1 MNRAIN
7 DLQLVNAKRP
17 LVAGLYARVSTG
29 RQEQEETIDSQI
41 EEIKLRIESDGNL
54 LSPENIYI
62 DDGWTGEMLQRPG
75 LDVMRD
81 AAMAGA
87 FQILYVYD
95 RGRLSRVFAY
105 QEIIIEE
112 LLDKDIQFVTL
123 HDVQAQTA
131 EERVLQAMQGVFHEY
146 ERVKIA
152 ERMRRGKHYKAKAG
166 IIINGDALYGYR
178 YIRKTETEPAR
189 YEINEDEARVVRMI
203 FQWVGVE
210 GISLREVIKRLYE
223 MKITPRKKKRDIWTK
238 GPLVRILQNDT
249 YVTGIAYY
257 NKTEA
262 VVAKKPIKHEK
273 YKKIKRNSRR
283 VRPKEEWIPFKI
295 QPIIE
300 DAWLFEKVQQVLE
313 RNKKYAN
320 KKRKRDYLLT
330 GVIYC
335 ECGSPRV
342 GDGSNKN
349 GHYYYRCSDRIKKFP
364 LRSECTSQGVNAQI
378 LDGMLWIKL
387 KERLMDSKLLRKG
400 IEEYLRLQKNSIE
413 DQEYSRLTTLM
424 EKINEEEKRY
434 AKAYATGSLQ
444 FENYQELVKD
454 VQKRRLS
461 IAQQLQIIKKR
472 QLENTIDISSDELY
486 NEAKSVVQKI
496 DFSDKHAVVKDV
508 VDKVT
513 IKERSGI
520 EVWAHIPLSTLPIQ
534 KLGYEPIGRYCW
546 SSECWEIHTF

>member
-1 MNRAIN
+1 MNRTIN
-7 DLQLVNAKRP
+7 DLQLVTAKRP

-75 LDVMRD
+75 LDAMRD

-262 VVAKKPIKHEK
+262 VVAKRPIKHEK

-283 VRPKEEWIPFKI
+283 WRPKEEWIPFNI

-330 GVIYC
+330 SLIYC

-364 LRSECTSQGVNAQI
+364 LRSDCSSQGVNAQI
-378 LDGMLWIKL
+378 LDAMLWIKL

-400 IEEYLRLQKNSIE
+400 IEEYLRLQKNNME
-413 DQEYSRLTTLM
+413 DQEYARLISLM
-424 EKINEEEKRY
+424 DKIDEEEKRY
-434 AKAYATGSLQ
+434 AKAYATGTLQ
-444 FENYQELVKD
+444 FKNYQELVKD

-461 IAQQLQIIKKR
+461 VAHQLQIVKKR
-472 QLENTIDISSDELY
+472 QHENTIDISSDELY

-513 IKERSGI
+513 IKERSGV
-520 EVWAHIPLSTLPIQ
+520 EVWAHIPLSILPTQ
-534 KLGYEPIGRYCW
+534 KLGYEPISRNCW
-546 SSECWEIHTF
+546 SSKCWEVDTF

>member
-75 LDVMRD
+75 LDAMRD

-189 YEINEDEARVVRMI
+189 YEINEDEARVVLMI

-223 MKITPRKKKRDIWTK
+223 MKITPISNTRT
-238 GPLVRILQNDT
+238 T
-249 YVTGIAYY
+249 T
-257 NKTEA
+257 
-262 VVAKKPIKHEK
+262 
-273 YKKIKRNSRR
+273 
-283 VRPKEEWIPFKI
+283 
-295 QPIIE
+295 
-300 DAWLFEKVQQVLE
+300 
-313 RNKKYAN
+313 
-320 KKRKRDYLLT
+320 LT
-330 GVIYC
+330 VY
-335 ECGSPRV
+335 
-342 GDGSNKN
+342 D
-349 GHYYYRCSDRIKKFP
+349 
-364 LRSECTSQGVNAQI
+364 TSQKIVSLSFFIGI
-378 LDGMLWIKL
+378 LFI
-387 KERLMDSKLLRKG
+387 
-400 IEEYLRLQKNSIE
+400 
-413 DQEYSRLTTLM
+413 
-424 EKINEEEKRY
+424 
-434 AKAYATGSLQ
+434 SL
-444 FENYQELVKD
+444 
-454 VQKRRLS
+454 
-461 IAQQLQIIKKR
+461 
-472 QLENTIDISSDELY
+472 
-486 NEAKSVVQKI
+486 
-496 DFSDKHAVVKDV
+496 
-508 VDKVT
+508 
-513 IKERSGI
+513 
-520 EVWAHIPLSTLPIQ
+520 
-534 KLGYEPIGRYCW
+534 
-546 SSECWEIHTF
+546 